1 MQLCLIRHGECEAS
15 AASDEERG
23 LTTTGNADVAKV
35 SELLRR
41 QKLVAPQV
49 IFSSPMKRALQ
60 TAELIN
66 APWALEIQKA
76 DWLQPLVE
84 PSTVLEKLR
93 SRSEDHLVLIGHL
106 PNLGLLLSTLLWGLP
121 AREVSLPRGAA
132 ALLDV
137 EAWEPGAAKLG
148 LFIKPE
154 EIP

>member
-1 MQLCLIRHGECEAS
+1 MQLALIRHGECEAS
-15 AASDEERG
+15 AATDEERG
-23 LTTTGNADVAKV
+23 LTPAGHADVAKV
-35 SELLRR
+35 ADLLRR

-60 TAELIN
+60 TAELFN
-66 APWALEIQKA
+66 TSWGLEIQKA

-84 PSTVLEKLR
+84 PSTVLEQLR
-93 SRSEDHLVLIGHL
+93 NRSEDHLILVGHL

-121 AREVSLPRGAA
+121 AREVALPRGAA